1 MILIYQ
7 IGAVILLVLL
17 GGFFAG
23 SETGI
28 YRLSRFRLRLGIQEH
43 RPFYSILD
51 KVVKDSYG
59 MVLTTLIGNNLTNYA
74 STSIVTYIFL
84 TRTHAEHSAAVYA
97 TAIMTPLLFLCA
109 EIIPKS
115 IFYLHADT
123 ILPRLAPLLWFFWQL
138 FTRMG
143 IVRLLKSISGFLSRL
158 FGLPSDAAEVIT
170 AGHRT
175 QMKQIIN
182 ETRDE
187 GIVSTF
193 QKDIMH
199 RAVDIPAMPVREVM
213 IPISNVVMA
222 DLQTNTA
229 ALLEILRSSPY
240 TRLPVYSKTGGQ
252 TNIVGLINI
261 YEVLTTARQFDNL
274 EQFIKPAGSL
284 PATTSVLD
292 AIGIMRKGN
301 HRIMLVTP
309 PTDRRQKPKP
319 KPSGL
324 ITMKD
329 LIEELT
335 GELTPR

>member
-7 IGAVILLVLL
+7 IAAVVALVLL

-23 SETGI
+23 AETGI

-43 RPFYSILD
+43 RPFFSILD

-74 STSIVTYIFL
+74 ATSIVTYIIL
-84 TRTHAEHSAAVYA
+84 SRIQADHSAEFYA

-115 IFYLHADT
+115 VFYLHADT

-138 FTRMG
+138 FTRLG
-143 IVRLLKSISGFLSRL
+143 VVGLLKSISGALSRL
-158 FGLPSDAAEVIT
+158 FGLPPDAAEVIT

-193 QKDIMH
+193 QKDIMQ
-199 RAVDIPAMPVREVM
+199 RTVDIPAMPVREVM
-213 IPISNVVMA
+213 IPISKVVMA
-222 DLQTNTA
+222 DLQTDTA
-229 ALLEILRSSPY
+229 ALLDILRTSAY
-240 TRLPVYSKTGGQ
+240 TRLPVYSKTKAD
-252 TNIVGLINI
+252 IIGLINI
-261 YEVLTTARQFDNL
+261 YEVLTTGEQFGNL
-274 EQFIKPAGSL
+274 EAFIKPADSL

-292 AIGIMRKGN
+292 AIGIMRKAN
-301 HRIMLVTP
+301 QKMMLITP
-309 PTDRRQKPKP
+309 PPDRRKKTKQ
-319 KPSGL
+319 KPSGI

-335 GELTPR
+335 GELTPW

>member
-1 MILIYQ
+1 MILFYQ
-7 IGAVILLVLL
+7 IAAVVLMLLLS
-17 GGFFAG
+17 GFFAG
-23 SETGI
+23 AETGI

-43 RPFYSILD
+43 RPFFSILD

-74 STSIVTYIFL
+74 STSIVTYIIL
-84 TRTHAEHSAAVYA
+84 SRTQATHSEFYA
-97 TAIMTPLLFLCA
+97 TAVMTPLLFLCA

-115 IFYLHADT
+115 MFYLHADT

-138 FTRMG
+138 FTRLG
-143 IVRLLKSISGFLSRL
+143 VVGLLKSISGFLARL
-158 FGLPSDAAEVIT
+158 FGLPSDAAGVIT

-199 RAVDIPAMPVREVM
+199 RTVDIPAMPVREVM
-213 IPISNVVMA
+213 IPISKVVMA
-222 DLQTNTA
+222 DLQTDTT
-229 ALLEILRSSPY
+229 ALLAILRESPY
-240 TRLPVYSKTGGQ
+240 TRLPVYSKKKTR
-252 TNIVGLINI
+252 IVGLINI
-261 YEVLTTARQFDNL
+261 YEVLTTADQFDNL
-274 EQFIKPAGSL
+274 EQFIKPADSL

-292 AIGIMRKGN
+292 AIGIMRKAN
-301 HRIMLVTP
+301 QKMMLIAP
-309 PTDRRQKPKP
+309 PAGRQKTKQ
-319 KPSGL
+319 KQEPSGL

-335 GELTPR
+335 GELTPW

>member
-7 IGAVILLVLL
+7 IAAVALLVLL
-17 GGFFAG
+17 AGFFAG
-23 SETGI
+23 AETGI

-43 RPFYSILD
+43 RPFFSILD

-59 MVLTTLIGNNLTNYA
+59 TVLTTLIGNNLANYA
-74 STSIVTYIFL
+74 STSIVTYIIL
-84 TRTHAEHSAAVYA
+84 SRTQAAHSAEFYA
-97 TAIMTPLLFLCA
+97 TAVMTPLLFLCA

-115 IFYLHADT
+115 MFYLHADT

-138 FTRMG
+138 FTRLG

-158 FGLPSDAAEVIT
+158 FGLPPDAAEVIT

-175 QMKQIIN
+175 RMKQIIN

-187 GIVSTF
+187 GIVSAF

-199 RAVDIPAMPVREVM
+199 RTVDIPAMPVREVM
-213 IPISNVVMA
+213 IPISKVVMA
-222 DLQTNTA
+222 DLQTDTA
-229 ALLEILRSSPY
+229 RLLDILRSSPY
-240 TRLPVYSKTGGQ
+240 TRLPVYSETPA
-252 TNIVGLINI
+252 NIIGLINI
-261 YEVLTTARQFDNL
+261 YEVLTPGDQFDNL
-274 EQFIKPAGSL
+274 EQFIKPAGYL

-301 HRIMLVTP
+301 HRMMLVTP
-309 PTDRRQKPKP
+309 AGDRRQKTKQ

-335 GELTPR
+335 GELTPW

>member
-1 MILIYQ
+1 MILVYQ
-7 IGAVILLVLL
+7 IGAVVLLVLL
-17 GGFFAG
+17 AGFFSGA
-23 SETGI
+23 ETGI

-51 KVVKDSYG
+51 KVVKDSHG
-59 MVLTTLIGNNLTNYA
+59 MVLTTLIGNNLANYA
-74 STSIVTYIFL
+74 SISIVTSIIL
-84 TRTHAEHSAAVYA
+84 SRMQAAHSAEFYAAAVMA
-97 TAIMTPLLFLCA
+97 PLLFLCVD
-109 EIIPKS
+109 IIPKS
-115 IFYLHADT
+115 LFYLHADT
-123 ILPRLAPLLWFFWQL
+123 ILPRVGPLLWFFWQL
-138 FTRMG
+138 FTRLG
-143 IVRLLKSISGFLSRL
+143 VIRLLKSISGFLSRL

-175 QMKQIIN
+175 RMKQIIN

-187 GIVSTF
+187 GIVSAF

-199 RAVDIPAMPVREVM
+199 RTIDIPAMPVREVM
-213 IPISNVVMA
+213 VPISKVVMA

-229 ALLEILRSSPY
+229 RLLDILRSSPY
-240 TRLPVYSKTGGQ
+240 TRLPVYSETPA
-252 TNIVGLINI
+252 NIVGLINI
-261 YEVLTTARQFDNL
+261 YKVLTAGDQFDNL

-309 PTDRRQKPKP
+309 PPDPRQKTKP
-319 KPSGL
+319 KQKPAGL

-335 GELTPR
+335 GELTPW

>member
-1 MILIYQ
+1 MILVYQ
-7 IGAVILLVLL
+7 ICTVVLL
-17 GGFFAG
+17 LLLSGFFAG
-23 SETGI
+23 AETGI

-43 RPFYSILD
+43 RPFFSILD

-74 STSIVTYIFL
+74 STSIVTYIIL
-84 TRTHAEHSAAVYA
+84 SRTQAEHSAEFYA
-97 TAIMTPLLFLCA
+97 TAVMTPLLFLCA

-115 IFYLHADT
+115 MFYLHADT

-138 FTRMG
+138 FTRLG
-143 IVRLLKSISGFLSRL
+143 IVGLLKSISGFLSRL

-187 GIVSTF
+187 GIVSAF

-199 RAVDIPAMPVREVM
+199 RTVDIPAMPVREVM
-213 IPISNVVMA
+213 IPISKVVTA
-222 DLQTNTA
+222 DVQTDA
-229 ALLEILRSSPY
+229 AGLRDILRSSPY
-240 TRLPVYSKTGGQ
+240 TRLPVYSKTKN
-252 TNIVGLINI
+252 NIVGLINI
-261 YEVLTTARQFDNL
+261 YDVLTAHEQFDNL
-274 EQFIKPAGSL
+274 EQFVKPAGCL

-309 PTDRRQKPKP
+309 SADRRPKPEP

-335 GELTPR
+335 GELTPW

>member
-1 MILIYQ
+1 MILVYQ
-7 IGAVILLVLL
+7 ISAVVLL
-17 GGFFAG
+17 LLLSGFFAG
-23 SETGI
+23 AETGI

-59 MVLTTLIGNNLTNYA
+59 TVLTTLIGNNLANYA
-74 STSIVTYIFL
+74 STSIVTYIIL
-84 TRTHAEHSAAVYA
+84 SRTQAAHSAEFYA
-97 TAIMTPLLFLCA
+97 TAVMTPLLFLCA

-115 IFYLHADT
+115 MFYLHADT
-123 ILPRLAPLLWFFWQL
+123 ILPRVAPLLWFFWQL
-138 FTRMG
+138 FTRLR
-143 IVRLLKSISGFLSRL
+143 IVGLLKSISGFLSRL

-199 RAVDIPAMPVREVM
+199 RTVDIPAMPVREVM
-213 IPISNVVMA
+213 IPISKVVMA
-222 DLQTNTA
+222 DLQTDTA
-229 ALLEILRSSPY
+229 GLLDILRSSPY
-240 TRLPVYSKTGGQ
+240 TRLPVYSRKKTR
-252 TNIVGLINI
+252 IVGLINI
-261 YEVLTTARQFDNL
+261 YEVLSTGDRFDNL
-274 EQFIKPAGSL
+274 EQFIKPADSL

-292 AIGIMRKGN
+292 AIGIMRKAN
-301 HRIMLVTP
+301 HPMMIVTP
-309 PTDRRQKPKP
+309 ARDHRQKTKP

-335 GELTPR
+335 GELTPW

>member
-1 MILIYQ
+1 MILVYQ
-7 IGAVILLVLL
+7 IAAVVLL
-17 GGFFAG
+17 LLLSGFFAG

-43 RPFYSILD
+43 RPFFSILD

-59 MVLTTLIGNNLTNYA
+59 MVLTTLIGNNLANYA
-74 STSIVTYIFL
+74 STSVVTYIIL
-84 TRTHAEHSAAVYA
+84 SRTQAEHSAEFYA

-115 IFYLHADT
+115 MFYLHADT

-138 FTRMG
+138 FTRLG
-143 IVRLLKSISGFLSRL
+143 VVGLLKSISGFLSRL
-158 FGLPSDAAEVIT
+158 FGLPPDATGVIT

-193 QKDIMH
+193 QKDIMQ
-199 RAVDIPAMPVREVM
+199 RTVDIPAMPVREVM
-213 IPISNVVMA
+213 VPISKVIMA

-229 ALLEILRSSPY
+229 RLLDILRTSAY
-240 TRLPVYSKTGGQ
+240 TRLPVYSETPA
-252 TNIVGLINI
+252 NIVGLINI
-261 YEVLTTARQFDNL
+261 YDVLSTHEQFDNL
-274 EQFIKPAGSL
+274 EKFIKPADSL

-292 AIGIMRKGN
+292 AIGIMRKAN
-301 HRIMLVTP
+301 HKMMIVTP
-309 PTDRRQKPKP
+309 PADRRQKTKQ

-335 GELTPR
+335 GELTPW

>member
-7 IGAVILLVLL
+7 IAAVVLLVLL

-51 KVVKDSYG
+51 KVVKDSHG
-59 MVLTTLIGNNLTNYA
+59 MVLTALIGNNLANYA
-74 STSIVTYIFL
+74 STSIVTYIIL
-84 TRTHAEHSAAVYA
+84 SRTQAAHSAEFYA
-97 TAIMTPLLFLCA
+97 TAVMTPLLFLFVD
-109 EIIPKS
+109 IIPKS
-115 IFYLHADT
+115 VYYLHADA
-123 ILPRLAPLLWFFWQL
+123 ILPRLAPVLWFFWQL
-138 FTRMG
+138 FTRLG
-143 IVRLLKSISGFLSRL
+143 VVGLLKSISGFLSRL
-158 FGLPSDAAEVIT
+158 FGLPPDAAGVIT

-199 RAVDIPAMPVREVM
+199 RTVDIPTMPVREVM
-213 IPISNVVMA
+213 IPISKVVMA

-229 ALLEILRSSPY
+229 QLLEILRSSTY
-240 TRLPVYSKTGGQ
+240 TRLPVYSKKKTR
-252 TNIVGLINI
+252 IVGLINI
-261 YEVLTTARQFDNL
+261 YDVLTTGDQFDNL
-274 EQFIKPAGSL
+274 QQFIKPADSL

-292 AIGIMRKGN
+292 AIGIMGKAN
-301 HRIMLVTP
+301 HPMMIVT
-309 PTDRRQKPKP
+309 TAGDRRQKTKQ

-335 GELTPR
+335 GELTPW